1 MVRGLFKLDVV
12 LRQKAP
18 RQDALKSLTTT
29 EREIV
34 LAYLAGTPVDA
45 LPAIK
50 EGATADARSKIK
62 SKWKKTIRDKLRIDI
77 TIPWEQH
84 QKLHHA
90 DMDRLVRYPG
100 DYHPDAVTVA
110 ECFCQENW
118 SKLRKRLNKLRSDAA
133 ARPTT
138 A

>member
-1 MVRGLFKLDVV
+1 MHSSAPVFHRLALAPATCRQMLLVGAAALCLGLF
-12 LRQKAP
+12 
-18 RQDALKSLTTT
+18 
-29 EREIV
+29 
-34 LAYLAGTPVDA
+34 AGP
-45 LPAIK
+45 
-50 EGATADARSKIK
+50 ADARSKIK

-118 SKLRKRLNKLRSDAA
+118 PKLRKRLRKLRSDKA